1 MWVEMRRYWRVAVV
15 ALLGAILAFGL
26 SFAVPKEYES
36 KTMFLIRAADT
47 SYQHTDANLDGNQFI
62 DLTSG
67 LTVGQTQVELATS
80 RTVAEQVVD
89 ELDLDAPENEDEQG
103 PIGKALGLVTGGLTR
118 AIAYVTHGHY
128 REPDPYEKAV
138 NEVQGSLVAEVQQ
151 NSWILNLKCYAGE
164 AEEAQQICD
173 TASQVIE
180 AESQARFRENAENQ
194 VGFLTDELTRMSN
207 EVTAAAQALADYE
220 SQNNIVSANDAM
232 NELDAQTARSVPS
245 RIQELTISLAGERAK
260 LASLEAD
267 LAATPEFQESNQQIV
282 TGRSETNVGTSTPN
296 TTYASLQNQIDTANA
311 NIASMEA
318 EMAELEALMG
328 DLTVEDVNNQQV
340 ELLSLQADLD
350 AANIAYQAV
359 ATQYEMAVLAA
370 NGSETRFDLTLEQ
383 DQPTLP
389 NYPARPL
396 RYLYLFLGLFIGAL
410 AGGLLTWMHSH
421 RPLSSDEEG
430 DAVAPPEEDE
440 IDLTEL
446 EMERTPAGETQ
457 RIDLTRLKELSEQ
470 GAAGEP
476 PGTSRGNGGE
486 SDFHG

>member
-15 ALLGAILAFGL
+15 AVLGAILAFGL
-26 SFAVPKEYES
+26 SFAVPREYES
-36 KTMFLIRAADT
+36 TTMFLIRAADT
-47 SYQHTDANLDGNQFI
+47 SYQHTDANPQGNQFI

-89 ELDLDAPENEDEQG
+89 ELDLDAPENDEEQG

-118 AIAYVTHGHY
+118 GIAYITHGHY

-138 NEVQGSLVAEVQQ
+138 GEVQGSLVAEVQQ
-151 NSWILNLKCYAGE
+151 NSWVLNLKCYAGE

-194 VGFLTDELTRMSN
+194 VEFLTEELTRMSN

-220 SQNNIVSANDAM
+220 SENDIVTANDAL
-232 NELDAQTARSVPS
+232 NSLDAQTARSVPQQ
-245 RIQELTISLAGERAK
+245 IQDLTIDLASEQAR
-260 LASLEAD
+260 LASLQAD
-267 LAATPEFQESNQQIV
+267 LAGTPEFQTSNQQIV
-282 TGRSETNVGTSTPN
+282 TGRSSTDVETSLNNP
-296 TTYASLQNQIDTANA
+296 TYSSLQSQIDTTNA
-311 NIASMEA
+311 NIASIEA
-318 EMAELEALMG
+318 ELAQLQGLMG

-340 ELLSLQADLD
+340 ELLGLQADLD

-359 ATQYEMAVLAA
+359 ASQYELAVVAA

-389 NYPARPL
+389 TYPARPL

-421 RPLSSDEEG
+421 RPLSTDEEG
-430 DAVAPPEEDE
+430 DAVAPPAADE
-440 IDLTEL
+440 IDLTE
-446 EMERTPAGETQ
+446 MEPTPAAETQ
-457 RIDLTRLKELSEQ
+457 RIDLTRLKALSEQ
-470 GAAGEP
+470 GAVGEP
-476 PGTSRGNGGE
+476 PGTGRGNGGE
-486 SDFHG
+486 SDLHG